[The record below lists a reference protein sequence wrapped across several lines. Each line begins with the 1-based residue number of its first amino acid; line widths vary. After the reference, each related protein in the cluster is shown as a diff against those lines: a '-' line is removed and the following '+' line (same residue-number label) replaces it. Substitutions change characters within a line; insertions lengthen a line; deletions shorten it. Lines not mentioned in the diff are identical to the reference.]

1 MPRFV
6 VPEGVLPRFRALAPL
21 VGLALVAV
29 TATVLAK
36 PPVVKP
42 PAPKPATSAK
52 TSASASAS
60 AVPTTPPPAPLTAD
74 ELEGKRHFEIGLKL
88 YGEKVYESAL
98 IEFETSYKLSP
109 RASALRNVAQCH
121 RDLTHFAQAHETY
134 ARLLAAHGAQLAP
147 KENAAIVKAMKD
159 LEVVTGT
166 VELTVNEPG
175 ASVQF
180 DARAIG
186 VTPLDKPFRADVGT
200 HKLRVLK
207 SGFEPIEKD
216 VSTLAQQTQVV
227 SLTLVKENK
236 TGHLTV
242 REESGKEVHVFV
254 DDVDVGPAP
263 WSGDL
268 APGSHVIEVKG
279 EGIGAPKRTIELA
292 AKGNLEVAIDATPLM
307 GHLRVQTLNKLGEIF
322 VDGKKVNEKP
332 GEWEGDLAPGT
343 YEVSVVAAGYEPYK
357 HLVGVTKGQTVLE
370 AVTLVA
376 KPLPP
381 PPLPPKENPYK
392 GLYAKFNFIGAF
404 PLSGGADLQ
413 NNCNGGTGGTCSNG
427 GFDAAV
433 GPKLHVG
440 YSWDFFSAEIVGAF
454 MVDLPHHVDRS
465 YKGNGA
471 TVVDKQLIGPTD
483 DVARV
488 ETHKFQ
494 GFSSFFG
501 PGARVTSKDDA
512 VRFTFGLAL
521 GGVYRSL
528 NYQRESLSD
537 TWSPSK
543 ATTFAPGMMLDAGLL
558 LGSTPGTKFTL
569 GIMAWFE
576 FTGRVDSEDG
586 GQRSAK
592 TGGTPSADVRLLS
605 PPTSISTGMR
615 FFLGPTIGLQFG
627 R

>member
-6 VPEGVLPRFRALAPL
+6 VPEGVLPRFRACAPL
-21 VGLALVAV
+21 VGLALAAF

-36 PPVVKP
+36 PPAKAAP
-42 PAPKPATSAK
+42 PKPAASTKASV
-52 TSASASAS
+52 SASAS
-60 AVPTTPPPAPLTAD
+60 TPPPPPPPPLSA
-74 ELEGKRHFEIGLKL
+74 EEAEAKRHFEIGLKL
-88 YGEKVYESAL
+88 YGEKVFESAL
-98 IEFETSYKLSP
+98 IEFETSYKIIP

-134 ARLLAAHGAQLAP
+134 ARLLAAHGAQLTP

-166 VELTVNEPG
+166 VELKVDEPG

-216 VSTLAQQTQVV
+216 VTTLAQQSQVV
-227 SLTLVKENK
+227 TLTLVKENK

-268 APGSHVIEVKG
+268 APGQHVIEVKG
-279 EGIGAPKRTIELA
+279 EGIGAPKRTIDLA
-292 AKGNLEVAIDATPLM
+292 AKGTLEVAIDAAPLM
-307 GHLRVQTLNKLGEIF
+307 GHLKVATLSKLGDIF
-322 VDGKKVNEKP
+322 IDGKKVGDKP
-332 GEWEGDLAPGT
+332 GEWEGDVPPGT
-343 YEVSVVAAGYEPYK
+343 YEVVVIAPGYEPYK
-357 HLVGVTKGQTVLE
+357 HLVGVTKGQTVIE
-370 AVTLVA
+370 AVTLVPKPPPP

-381 PPLPPKENPYK
+381 PINPYK
-392 GLYAKFNFIGAF
+392 GLYAKFNVVGAF
-404 PLSGGADLQ
+404 PLGGGPDIQ
-413 NNCNGGTGGTCSNG
+413 DDCGGGTGGRCSNG

-433 GPKLHVG
+433 GTKLHVG
-440 YSWDFFSAEIVGAF
+440 YSWDVFGLEFVGAF
-454 MVDLPHHVDRS
+454 LVDLPHNVDRT
-465 YKGNGA
+465 YNG
-471 TVVDKQLIGPTD
+471 TGVVTSGKVVGPTD
-483 DVARV
+483 DVART
-488 ETHKFQ
+488 ETHKFHALSV
-494 GFSSFFG
+494 FVG

-512 VRFTFGLAL
+512 VRFTFGLSL

-528 NYQRESLSD
+528 GYSRESLND
-537 TWSPSK
+537 TWSPPNVNAVK
-543 ATTFAPGMMLDAGLL
+543 PAMMLDAGLL

-569 GIMAWFE
+569 GVMAWME
-576 FTGRVDSEDG
+576 LAGRTDTEDG
-586 GQRSAK
+586 GQRPAK
-592 TGGTPSADVRLLS
+592 TGGASPVDVKLLS
-605 PPTSISTGMR
+605 PAANLSTGTR
-615 FFLGPTIGLQFG
+615 FFIGPTIGLQFG